1 MNTKYIVA
9 NGKNEIVG
17 KPASAAATARKLQNL
32 GAVDGSWRGFTT
44 KSVEELVEK
53 YENVEAVV
61 GTTSYVVYAAAQE

>member
-17 KPASAAATARKLQNL
+17 KPANAASTARKLQNL
-32 GAVDGSWRGFTT
+32 GAVDGSHRGFTA
-44 KSVEELVEK
+44 KSVEALVEK

-61 GTTSYVVYAAAQE
+61 GTTGYVVYAAQE

>member
-32 GAVDGSWRGFTT
+32 GAVDGSHRGFTA
-44 KSVEELVEK
+44 KSVEELVEN
-53 YENVEAVV
+53 YGAVEATV
-61 GTTSYVVYAAAQE
+61 GTTSYVVYAAA